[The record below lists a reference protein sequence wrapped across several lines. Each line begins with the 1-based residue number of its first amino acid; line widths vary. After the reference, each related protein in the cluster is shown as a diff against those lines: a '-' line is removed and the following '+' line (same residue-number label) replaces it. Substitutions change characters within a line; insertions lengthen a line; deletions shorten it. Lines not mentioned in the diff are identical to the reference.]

1 MWIVFV
7 VVIATTTS
15 VVGIT
20 CYCESYCP
28 DGRENGTCEEQAGG
42 YCFSAV
48 EDVWDPKIKEYI
60 PEWSFGCL
68 PPVEQSLM
76 QCKGDLAPLLNQR
89 SITCCNDRD
98 LCNKMSL
105 PVYKP
110 WTSRQPDS
118 FPSADTIVTIAASA
132 SASIILM
139 IVIVAGFIV
148 LQRLRKS
155 KRRRSI
161 IQKSFRSNLE
171 ELIDKSSGS
180 GSGLPLLVQRTIAR
194 QLSLSR
200 CVGKGRYGEVWLA
213 TWRGERVAVKV
224 FFTLEEA
231 SWFRETEI
239 YQTVLMRHENILG
252 FIAADIKGTGTWTQM
267 LLITDYHERGS
278 LHDYLQTTV
287 LDHSALLTICFSIAS
302 GMSHLHMEIF
312 GTRGKPAIAHRDVK
326 SRNILVKS
334 NGECVLADFGMAVR
348 FMSDKGTV
356 EIPPNTRVG
365 TKRYMAPEIL
375 EERVSTNL
383 FESFKMADMYSVG
396 LVFWEVCRRCGTPED
411 VSSSQS
417 AEAYALPYHDVVPGD
432 PSFEDMRLAIC
443 VKKLRPQIPSRWK
456 SDSILAPLSKVM
468 AECWHENPAVRL
480 TALRVKKTLAM
491 LRSNIMIK
499 DDLV

>member
-28 DGRENGTCEEQAGG
+28 DGRENGTCEEQVGG

-118 FPSADTIVTIAASA
+118 FPSAETIVTMAASA

-200 CVGKGRYGEVWLA
+200 CVGKGRYG
-213 TWRGERVAVKV
+213 
-224 FFTLEEA
+224 
-231 SWFRETEI
+231 
-239 YQTVLMRHENILG
+239 
-252 FIAADIKGTGTWTQM
+252 
-267 LLITDYHERGS
+267 
-278 LHDYLQTTV
+278 
-287 LDHSALLTICFSIAS
+287 
-302 GMSHLHMEIF
+302 
-312 GTRGKPAIAHRDVK
+312 
-326 SRNILVKS
+326 
-334 NGECVLADFGMAVR
+334 
-348 FMSDKGTV
+348 
-356 EIPPNTRVG
+356 
-365 TKRYMAPEIL
+365 
-375 EERVSTNL
+375 
-383 FESFKMADMYSVG
+383 
-396 LVFWEVCRRCGTPED
+396 VCSC
-411 VSSSQS
+411 
-417 AEAYALPYHDVVPGD
+417 
-432 PSFEDMRLAIC
+432 
-443 VKKLRPQIPSRWK
+443 
-456 SDSILAPLSKVM
+456 
-468 AECWHENPAVRL
+468 
-480 TALRVKKTLAM
+480 
-491 LRSNIMIK
+491 
-499 DDLV
+499 